1 MPQPPS
7 FYRSD
12 GSSRRVADS
21 EPPILIRMVIAGKV
35 GNVISLIAAGAPLD
49 CTEPY
54 QQMRPVLSVAC
65 ATAAA
70 AAGAAANPGRHAWY
84 GSGPAPTALE
94 LAALA
99 ANAERI
105 VVALLDGKY
114 EGRGA
119 DVNKAC
125 GLRHTPLMEAA
136 GHAPLVRLLLSRR
149 ADQKL
154 QDVEGRT
161 ALHYAAVAG
170 SAAAIVELHNDRDV
184 RDFAYAAETRDRNLA
199 TPFQLAA
206 RAAATQLRDFG
217 ITS

>member
-1 MPQPPS
+1 M
-7 FYRSD
+7 
-12 GSSRRVADS
+12 
-21 EPPILIRMVIAGKV
+21 
-35 GNVISLIAAGAPLD
+35 
-49 CTEPY
+49 
-54 QQMRPVLSVAC
+54 
-65 ATAAA
+65 
-70 AAGAAANPGRHAWY
+70 
-84 GSGPAPTALE
+84 
-94 LAALA
+94 
-99 ANAERI
+99 
-105 VVALLDGKY
+105 
-114 EGRGA
+114 
-119 DVNKAC
+119 NKAC